1 MDIKQQR
8 SPQSAHRLFCID
20 VMNSFFLMNVLLKKM
35 GEKTVAPQQSHREDL
50 KMNRKTVFIYSFH
63 E

>member
-1 MDIKQQR
+1 MD
-8 SPQSAHRLFCID
+8 
-20 VMNSFFLMNVLLKKM
+20 FFLMNVLLKKM